1 MIVLNDPP
9 EISIALDSPSDCS
22 VSAQVT
28 FNGSASIPEQFDV
41 EWSTGERSP
50 RIENVQNG
58 ELVVMLV
65 DEHSCLYSDTTL
77 IENMSTLSYQLDT
90 MSGSCSGDIPSS
102 ANIFVIND
110 PSATVLWNDGST
122 ELSRPELE
130 PGHYQFTLTNDLGCS
145 QIDSLTV
152 SPIGNLDFDV
162 SVTNANC
169 NTQTSGSLEI
179 FTDDPDLLF
188 SIDGVSFTDQRT
200 FESLDTGPLTVYVQ
214 NQQACLDSMAINIQH
229 DDTFDSGL
237 STTIT
242 GQLNQALVIN
252 PEPIQEDIRWTWSS
266 EDFELSCNDCPSP
279 SLLVDKEGTVL
290 VDLTNGICSTQEIIR
305 IRISLGDEIYIP
317 NVFHP
322 NSTSGN
328 DKFLVYPNASFDELD
343 ISIYD
348 RWGNAV
354 YNLNNIPVEDVSEL
368 GWDGTFNGNES
379 MTGVYVFKAKVR
391 RFVDN
396 TEIEILGDFML
407 LR

>member
-1 MIVLNDPP
+1 
-9 EISIALDSPSDCS
+9 
-22 VSAQVT
+22 
-28 FNGSASIPEQFDV
+28 
-41 EWSTGERSP
+41 
-50 RIENVQNG
+50 
-58 ELVVMLV
+58 
-65 DEHSCLYSDTTL
+65 
-77 IENMSTLSYQLDT
+77 
-90 MSGSCSGDIPSS
+90 
-102 ANIFVIND
+102 
-110 PSATVLWNDGST
+110 
-122 ELSRPELE
+122 
-130 PGHYQFTLTNDLGCS
+130 
-145 QIDSLTV
+145 
-152 SPIGNLDFDV
+152 
-162 SVTNANC
+162 
-169 NTQTSGSLEI
+169 
-179 FTDDPDLLF
+179 
-188 SIDGVSFTDQRT
+188 
-200 FESLDTGPLTVYVQ
+200 
-214 NQQACLDSMAINIQH
+214 MAFNIQH

-237 STTIT
+237 ITTIT

-290 VDLTNGICSTQEIIR
+290 VDLTKGICSTQEIIR